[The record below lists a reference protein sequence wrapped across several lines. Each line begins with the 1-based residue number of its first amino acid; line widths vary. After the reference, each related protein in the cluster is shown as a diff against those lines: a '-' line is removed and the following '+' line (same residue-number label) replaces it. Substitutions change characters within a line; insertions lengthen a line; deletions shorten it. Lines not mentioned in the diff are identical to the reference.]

1 MGPGTANVPQAQGG
15 FKKNSWSKL
24 RSGASSHCHRSAD
37 WQSAVSRIGN
47 RLAIRPPAEYHSAKS
62 RCIGTS
68 LHYKPAP
75 IRIGG
80 SAKMP
85 PLRPVRR
92 RVKLGAWLQ
101 SPAEQ
106 GTYVTY
112 VTMQPC
118 NCTGLAV
125 EPAQLVLF
133 RDVKQAQDMH
143 GDDQQIKTH
152 ETPKGLGAEHGE
164 EFAH

>member
-1 MGPGTANVPQAQGG
+1 LVANYELPIANHRSLITNHRSPKKVNRKFRSQGDHGRCRANYRCCLPALAGFVSPQSMGPGTANVPQAQGG

-47 RLAIRPPAEYHSAKS
+47 RLAIRPPAKYHSAKS

-101 SPAEQ
+101 RPAEQ
-106 GTYVTY
+106 GTY
-112 VTMQPC
+112 M
-118 NCTGLAV
+118 
-125 EPAQLVLF
+125 
-133 RDVKQAQDMH
+133 
-143 GDDQQIKTH
+143 
-152 ETPKGLGAEHGE
+152 
-164 EFAH
+164 